1 LEDSL
6 QRTSANGLRMN
17 TPQEIIDL
25 AKERLSEAKIL
36 YDNGKFNGA
45 FYLAGYSVELM
56 LKATICER
64 IGIPNLLETN
74 EREQFVNQESS
85 VSDIRKAI
93 KTHNL
98 WTLLMFSGLKEQFE
112 LDKTTDIN
120 LQKAGSLLFGSWNE
134 NARYKPCGHFVDKDV
149 KEMIGLLSDKGSFLE
164 WIEKQ
169 S

>member
-1 LEDSL
+1 
-6 QRTSANGLRMN
+6 MN
-17 TPQEIIDL
+17 TPQEIKHP

-45 FYLAGYSVELM
+45 FYLAGYSIELM

-85 VSDIRKAI
+85 VSDVRKAI

-98 WTLLMFSGLKEQFE
+98 WTLLMFSGLKTKFE
-112 LDKTTDIN
+112 VDKTADIN
-120 LQKAGSLLFGSWNE
+120 LQKAGSLLFGSWSE

-149 KEMIGLLSDKGSFLE
+149 EGLIELLSDKGGFLE

-169 S
+169 N

>member
-1 LEDSL
+1 
-6 QRTSANGLRMN
+6 MN
-17 TPQEIIDL
+17 TPQEIRDL

-93 KTHNL
+93 KVHNL
-98 WTLLMFSGLKEQFE
+98 WTLLLFSGLKAKFDV
-112 LDKTTDIN
+112 DKATRIN
-120 LQKAGSLLFGSWNE
+120 LQKANSLLFGSWSE
-134 NARYKPCGHFVDKDV
+134 NARYKPCGHFVDSDV
-149 KEMIGLLSDKGSFLE
+149 EELIQLLSGTGGFLE
-164 WIEKQ
+164 WIESQ
-169 S
+169 I

>member
-1 LEDSL
+1 
-6 QRTSANGLRMN
+6 MN
-17 TPQEIIDL
+17 TPQEIKNS

-36 YDNGKFNGA
+36 YANGKFNGA

-56 LKATICER
+56 LKAKICER

-74 EREQFVNQESS
+74 EREQFLNQESS

-93 KTHNL
+93 KVHNL
-98 WTLLMFSGLKEQFE
+98 WTLLLFSGLKAKFE
-112 LDKTTDIN
+112 VDKAADIN
-120 LQKAGSLLFGSWNE
+120 LQKANSLLFGSWNE
-134 NARYKPCGHFVDKDV
+134 NVRYKPCGHFVDKDV
-149 KEMIGLLSDKGSFLE
+149 NEMIDLLSGKGGFLE

>member
-1 LEDSL
+1 
-6 QRTSANGLRMN
+6 MN
-17 TPQEIIDL
+17 TPQEIRDL

-85 VSDIRKAI
+85 VSDVRKAV

-98 WTLLMFSGLKEQFE
+98 WTLLMFSGLKEQFGN
-112 LDKTTDIN
+112 DKSTNKN
-120 LQKAGSLLFGSWNE
+120 LQKVNSVLLASWSE

-149 KEMIGLLSDKGSFLE
+149 KEMIDLLSGKGGFLE
-164 WIEKQ
+164 WIEKR